1 MLIFKKSNSSSS
13 ILTEYYF
20 EARIAII
27 LIHNKNST
35 DLSVF
40 WLSIIVKHCEA
51 RIAIIL
57 IHNKNSTDLPV
68 FWLSIIVKHCEARIA
83 IILIYC
89 RSEMLFRQI
98 RNCWLDD

>member
-1 MLIFKKSNSSSS
+1 MIFNEGLMLIFKKSNSSSS

-35 DLSVF
+35 DL
-40 WLSIIVKHCEA
+40 
-51 RIAIIL
+51 
-57 IHNKNSTDLPV
+57 PV

-83 IILIYC
+83 II
-89 RSEMLFRQI
+89 
-98 RNCWLDD
+98 